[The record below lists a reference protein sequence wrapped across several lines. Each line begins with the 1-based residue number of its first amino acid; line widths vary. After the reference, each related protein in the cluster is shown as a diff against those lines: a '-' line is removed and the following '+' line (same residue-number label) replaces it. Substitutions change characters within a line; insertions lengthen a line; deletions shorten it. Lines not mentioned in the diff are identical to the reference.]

1 MAIRLKRVSLFLMV
15 LGFAVLLVHA
25 YNLSQPYGVAPW
37 ATPVM
42 FGLAIALFVIG
53 LILNVK

>member
-1 MAIRLKRVSLFLMV
+1 MV